1 MEKKYRL
8 NFRMPTWLIEQADE
22 CAAQFGINRTD
33 LAELGLRRLVHDI
46 QTERIGKAMEL
57 YLRSR
62 PNYKECGATIQM
74 RLPRIIVD
82 YLRFNQYNIS
92 VCVRE
97 ALGRII
103 NRTYD
108 EPWKNQ

>member
-8 NFRMPTWLIEQADE
+8 NFRMPTRLIEQADE
-22 CAAQFGINRTD
+22 RAAEFGITRTD

-62 PNYKECGATIQM
+62 PNYKECGATAQM

-97 ALGRII
+97 ALERTL

-108 EPWKNQ
+108 EPWKSQ

>member
-1 MEKKYRL
+1 MEKKFRL
-8 NFRMPTWLIEQADE
+8 NFRMPQWLIEQADE
-22 CAAQFGINRTD
+22 RAAEFGITRTD

-62 PNYKECGATIQM
+62 PDYKECGATVQM

-82 YLRFNQYNIS
+82 YLRFNQYNLSI
-92 VCVRE
+92 CVRE
-97 ALGRII
+97 ALRRIL
-103 NRTYD
+103 NRTY
-108 EPWKNQ
+108 EPWKSQ